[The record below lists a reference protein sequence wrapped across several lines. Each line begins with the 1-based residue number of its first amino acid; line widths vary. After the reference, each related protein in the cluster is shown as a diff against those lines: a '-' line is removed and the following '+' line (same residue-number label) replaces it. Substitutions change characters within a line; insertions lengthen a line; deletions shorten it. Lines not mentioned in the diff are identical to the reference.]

1 MFTYQGIL
9 LKSVNGL
16 LCGWMSCIC
25 YVKSEQALLNPTVVT
40 WQQWKF
46 FFGRSLLV
54 SRSHVSPSGPSAL
67 SVVLTFDVAGC
78 MHVGMSDLWGTEC
91 LWSQHGWWGCKK
103 EKERK
108 KQNKNKNFGCQI
120 KTDKS
125 PVLLCKSECVKVKA
139 KKQTKT
145 MQNASMIHSAHLCKQ
160 SWSIA
165 AIAYIVSSIILF
177 LFAGSRCCAV
187 WNEWGETHQR
197 IRQHAGNW
205 GTDQPVCAKITLET
219 SEEPIQV
226 LFLCRRNSS
235 KMFLCCYACQC
246 TKHIKQC
253 MQKER
258 LQTFIVLA
266 LCVRR
271 EYFMQC
277 VLYNITITGKILKK
291 DKKRRRAS
299 WVLESGTSWS
309 RRLTFW
315 WG

>member
-1 MFTYQGIL
+1 MDVLHMLCQIRTGITEPHRSDLAAVKIL
-9 LKSVNGL
+9 LWKEPTGISISCL
-16 LCGWMSCIC
+16 PKWTFCTECSIDLWCGWVYACWDEWPVRDRMS
-25 YVKSEQALLNPTVVT
+25 VKSAWMMGLQ
-40 WQQWKF
+40 K
-46 FFGRSLLV
+46 RK
-54 SRSHVSPSGPSAL
+54 R
-67 SVVLTFDVAGC
+67 
-78 MHVGMSDLWGTEC
+78 
-91 LWSQHGWWGCKK
+91 K
-103 EKERK
+103 K

-125 PVLLCKSECVKVKA
+125 PVLLCKPECVKVKT

-235 KMFLCCYACQC
+235 RMFLCCYACQC

-271 EYFMQC
+271 EYFTQC

-291 DKKRRRAS
+291 EKKRRRAS
-299 WVLESGTSWS
+299 WVLESGTSGS